1 MLKSYRH
8 WTTGCPVSHI
18 LSVSVTAEFKE
29 TGQCMSA
36 QFSLNTD
43 NNYFTLTILPYLVF
57 LIFNQHRFRLQPAC
71 KSTEATEARE
81 DNLPLILINH
91 ALLTKPLPSLSRIPS
106 CSNSIL
112 TDYFHTTRV
121 INELG
126 FIHWVWIK
134 QRGVGMTNLHFPDGK
149 PLRRRMQFY
158 AQDHK
163 QRTAVSPYRFWYK
176 FPCSTQLTAVFESTD
191 EQTPQ
196 LSLSTWEK
204 TVFSEASLYFCHKN

>member
-1 MLKSYRH
+1 MFVNSREILIKRDHIYIKFITEKEFNDGKFILGCALNMLKSYRH

-126 FIHWVWIK
+126 FIH
-134 QRGVGMTNLHFPDGK
+134 
-149 PLRRRMQFY
+149 
-158 AQDHK
+158 
-163 QRTAVSPYRFWYK
+163 
-176 FPCSTQLTAVFESTD
+176 
-191 EQTPQ
+191 
-196 LSLSTWEK
+196 
-204 TVFSEASLYFCHKN
+204 